1 MVNAAKSQ
9 TDFDKAYSDQIAK
22 WEYNVTKTTL
32 TLGKKEDDQLSQW
45 QYNKVFT
52 YGDHF
57 TSKDFY
63 Y

>member
-1 MVNAAKSQ
+1 M
-9 TDFDKAYSDQIAK
+9 
-22 WEYNVTKTTL
+22 
-32 TLGKKEDDQLSQW
+32 SQW
-45 QYNKVFT
+45 QYNKVFA